1 MSVNYRTLIAIAAM
15 VVLIAAGTLP
25 VAAHH
30 SVSAVFDMQKKI
42 TLNGELLGVD
52 WVNPH
57 IQLQMKSKNANGV
70 VETWRVEGGPPSWY
84 RRVGVNKSTFSKRIG
99 ETITVNGL
107 PAKDGSTYGFLQRV
121 TFANGDTM
129 ESASAAEIS
138 SNAK

>member
-1 MSVNYRTLIAIAAM
+1 MAVLLAI
-15 VVLIAAGTLP
+15 GTLP
-25 VAAHH
+25 ITAHH

-42 TLNGELLGVD
+42 KLSGELLDVD

-57 IQLQMKSKNANGV
+57 IQLRMKSKNANGV

-99 ETITVNGL
+99 ESITIDGL
-107 PAKDGSTYGFLQRV
+107 PAKDGTTYGFLQRV

-138 SNAK
+138 GNAK